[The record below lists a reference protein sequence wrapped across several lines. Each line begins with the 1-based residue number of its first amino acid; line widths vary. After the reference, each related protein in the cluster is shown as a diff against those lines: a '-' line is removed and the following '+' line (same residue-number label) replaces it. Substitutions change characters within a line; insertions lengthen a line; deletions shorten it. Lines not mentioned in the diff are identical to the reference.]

1 MIYYLKFIVKHEV
14 KYISI
19 NHHVN
24 TIIYSDEMN
33 ENTLIENAILAFLHH
48 YPEHNWADDYKV
60 LLSKVR
66 TLNEQPKDTPNKKRG
81 RPAKRARTQKASSTE
96 ASQETT

>member
-1 MIYYLKFIVKHEV
+1 
-14 KYISI
+14 
-19 NHHVN
+19 
-24 TIIYSDEMN
+24 MN

-66 TLNEQPKDTPNKKRG
+66 ELQNGQPKDAEVRKRG
-81 RPAKRARTQKASSTE
+81 RPAKRQRKKETSSDATSTE
-96 ASQETT
+96 EVKNT

>member
-1 MIYYLKFIVKHEV
+1 
-14 KYISI
+14 
-19 NHHVN
+19 
-24 TIIYSDEMN
+24 MN

-66 TLNEQPKDTPNKKRG
+66 ELQNEQPKDAEVRKRG
-81 RPAKRARTQKASSTE
+81 RPAKRQRKKETSSLATSEKEVEITQT
-96 ASQETT
+96 